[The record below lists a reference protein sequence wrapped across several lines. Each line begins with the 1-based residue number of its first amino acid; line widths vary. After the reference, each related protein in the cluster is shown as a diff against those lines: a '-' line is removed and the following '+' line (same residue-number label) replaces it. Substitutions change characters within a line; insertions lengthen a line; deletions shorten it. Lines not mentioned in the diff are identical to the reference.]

1 MRPATKVGMLVAAG
15 IGVGAMLSAVLPE
28 LPFGNG
34 WFGIGNS
41 GTANPTAI
49 KQPAESDKADFPAPK
64 TVKQVSDPQLEEEA
78 PAPTARPIE
87 ATVDAPEVVYVIIKG
102 RDYFVRK
109 EPEDQKSETYKKLPE
124 VIAAARTATGDENGV
139 RVRIYQTTSAKT
151 MTLQALKD
159 QLDVA
164 KIPRSAIR
172 ERDEPLYEE

>member
-1 MRPATKVGMLVAAG
+1 MLVAAG

-28 LPFGNG
+28 LPFGDG

-41 GTANPTAI
+41 GTANPTATN
-49 KQPAESDKADFPAPK
+49 QPAESDKADFPVPK
-64 TVKQVSDPQLEEEA
+64 TVKHVSDPQQQDN
-78 PAPTARPIE
+78 TSKQDGRPIE
-87 ATVDAPEVVYVIIKG
+87 STVDVPEVVYVVIKG

-109 EPEDQKSETYKKLPE
+109 DPENIASETRKKLPE
-124 VIAAARTATGDENGV
+124 IIAAARTATGDENGV